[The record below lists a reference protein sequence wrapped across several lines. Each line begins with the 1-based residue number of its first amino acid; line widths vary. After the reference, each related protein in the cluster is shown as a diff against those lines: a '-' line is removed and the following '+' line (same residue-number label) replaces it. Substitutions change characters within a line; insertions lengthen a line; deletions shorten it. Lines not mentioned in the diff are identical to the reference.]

1 MITMYGAMAQS
12 ESESISGN
20 IRRGRQMHAKVGTLK
35 VPCYRLYG
43 YEKDADGKFRVI
55 PEQAEVVRELYR
67 RYLAGASLRDL
78 KNWLEANQI
87 KTVLGT
93 EEWSICTTERHSNS
107 DESPCESDLDQ
118 QNNG

>member
-35 VPCYRLYG
+35 FPCYRLYG

-55 PEQAEVVRELYR
+55 PEQAEIVRELYK
-67 RYLAGASLRDL
+67 RYESGASLRNLQDWL
-78 KNWLEANQI
+78 KKIRSKRFSENPNGQ
-87 KTVLGT
+87 
-93 EEWSICTTERHSNS
+93 RHPSRAS
-107 DESPCESDLDQ
+107 
-118 QNNG
+118 

>member
-55 PEQAEVVRELYR
+55 PEQAEIVRELYKRFSGNPNGQR
-67 RYLAGASLRDL
+67 RPSRAS
-78 KNWLEANQI
+78 
-87 KTVLGT
+87 
-93 EEWSICTTERHSNS
+93 
-107 DESPCESDLDQ
+107 
-118 QNNG
+118 